1 MNIKKEE
8 NKFLIP
14 FILVTSLFF
23 LWALAHNLNPI
34 LIPHLKKAC
43 NLTDLESALI
53 DSSFFIAYFL
63 MALPAGMFLKKYGY
77 KNGIILGLLLFA
89 TGAFLFY
96 PAASVLSF
104 PFFLTA
110 LFVIASGLTFL
121 ETAANPYITVLG
133 NPKTAT
139 QRLNLAQSF
148 NGLGAFIAPLIGGLF
163 ILSGRHLTEYD
174 LQTMTAEQ
182 VQAFN
187 IAEAASVKMPYIF
200 IGALVLLVAIVFSF
214 INLPEIID
222 INRESSSVK
231 SVLKHNHL
239 RAGIAAQFFYVGAQV
254 GVGSFFIRFLNSAAS
269 IDEKSA
275 AYYLSVAL
283 LLFMA
288 GRFIGTLLMQF
299 IRPQKLLTAYSVINV
314 ILLLPAIFFTG
325 MISVYTLMAVQFFM
339 SIMFPTIF
347 SLSIANT
354 GSDAKLGSSLII
366 MSIVGGAII
375 PVIMGY
381 VSDATQSI
389 QTAYVVPLLC
399 FLVVAYYGAAGSRIN
414 QIQNQ

>member
-1 MNIKKEE
+1 MQDEK
-8 NKFLIP
+8 NKFLLP

-43 NLTDLESALI
+43 NLSDLESALI

-89 TGAFLFY
+89 MGAFLFY

-110 LFVIASGLTFL
+110 LFIIASGLTFL

-133 NPKTAT
+133 NPQTAT

-163 ILSGRHLTEYD
+163 ILSGKNLSTTD
-174 LQTMTAEQ
+174 LNSMTAEQ
-182 VQAFN
+182 VHTFN
-187 IAEAASVKMPYIF
+187 MAEAATVKMPYIF
-200 IGALVLLVAIVFSF
+200 IGCLVLLVAIVFSF
-214 INLPEIID
+214 VNLPLIKDDNHHSASIKD
-222 INRESSSVK
+222 A
-231 SVLKHNHL
+231 LKHSHL
-239 RAGIAAQFFYVGAQV
+239 RAGIVAQFFYVGAQV

-269 IDEKSA
+269 IDEKTA
-275 AYYLSVAL
+275 AYYLSVSL
-283 LLFMA
+283 VLFMA

-299 IRPQKLLTAYSVINV
+299 VSPQKLLTTYAIINV
-314 ILLLPAIFFTG
+314 LLVLAAISLAG
-325 MISVYTLMAVQFFM
+325 MVSVYTLMAVQFFM

-347 SLSIANT
+347 SLSIAKT
-354 GSDAKLGSSLII
+354 GADAKLGSSLII
-366 MSIVGGAII
+366 MAIVGGAII

-381 VSDATQSI
+381 ISDATQSI
-389 QTAYVVPLLC
+389 QLAYIAPLLC
-399 FLVVAYYGAAGSRIN
+399 FLVVAYYGIKGSRIT